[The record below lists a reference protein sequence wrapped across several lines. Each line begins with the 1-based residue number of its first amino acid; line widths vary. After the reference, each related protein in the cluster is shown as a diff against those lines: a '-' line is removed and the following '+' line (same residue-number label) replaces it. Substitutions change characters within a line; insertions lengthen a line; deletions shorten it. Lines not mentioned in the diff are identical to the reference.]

1 MATTSL
7 LFSDEATEDEPQGYD
22 PMLEEA
28 EGAEDVPVAP
38 FDGLTVADYIKACRD
53 ESKQARLTREALNQ
67 INYDAEHCR
76 QDLSAKVRGQSAE
89 FLPKTSMALEQ
100 LSAFIKRGLVA
111 FGNWFSVEL
120 SPNPAF
126 AGGPLTES
134 GIIRLMRHR
143 LEDPG
148 EIPVGCQD
156 FPTTISDGIK
166 TGGLGSLIVLKVCGQ
181 WVPTRRLSVDTR
193 PLMGWATDPITGQSF
208 ETVVGQE
215 ENLSMIEG
223 KVWRLVVELV
233 RPEDYYPDP
242 TGRGLYEIHRTRK
255 DLHEVIAMA
264 EEGEYD
270 AEAVAELAGSF
281 TDYETQRRLARE
293 TDQDTS
299 QPPSFRKEIELLEFW
314 GTVLDSS
321 GNVVERNVRA
331 TLANDRFLIR
341 RPAPNPYWHQE
352 SPFIVAPLLRV
363 PFSVFHRALFDHAV
377 RLNLAMNEIFN
388 LILDGGIGAV
398 WGVRQVKLGLVDN
411 AEDFTDG
418 IPQGATIFVKDEAPD
433 GVPVMNQLPAGV
445 VPAEALQVYQLLDR
459 EFAAATLLSDTA
471 RGQVPRKE
479 VSATAVASA
488 DQSSS
493 AFFDSIVAML
503 EQAVIQKVLRLAWL
517 TMLQNCDDWNA
528 EDVAGCIGPEAA
540 KALAQMSPATR
551 YATYA
556 QGARFKVSGLSSMV
570 ARTREFQK
578 ITAALSLIGQSPVLL
593 QTFMAKYSP
602 EKLLDHIL
610 KALNLDP
617 EDMQMTEEEKASLQ
631 QRIASLPHY
640 QGVAQGAQGN
650 QQSQGG
656 TNQEPGSPVQ
666 QTQAFISQLNQPPQ
680 GL

>member
-540 KALAQMSPATR
+540 KALAQMSSATR